1 MSNEKNIFVG
11 EIYTLL
17 IKYANNETENK
28 DNCATFTS
36 CRKMLKGKYYLR
48 D

>member
-1 MSNEKNIFVG
+1 MSNEKNIFAV

-17 IKYANNETENK
+17 IKYANNKTENK

-36 CRKMLKGKYYLR
+36 CGKMLKS
-48 D
+48 